1 MDRLDKQIDFV
12 LEVDKVKNILRQT
25 HITGYQRQENDAE
38 HSWHMA
44 LMIYLLK
51 EYANREFDV
60 AKAMMMALIHDVV
73 EIDAGDTYAYD
84 PEMLKSK
91 DEREQ
96 KAAERIFGM
105 LPDDQQKEFYDLF
118 YEFEKGE
125 TMEAKFVKAMDNFQP
140 LLLNNYN
147 NGNDWKRF
155 NIKKSQ
161 VVKRQSTS
169 RPGSE
174 KIWQV
179 TEKIIEQ
186 NTQKGNLIK
195 D

>member
-1 MDRLDKQIDFV
+1 
-12 LEVDKVKNILRQT
+12 
-25 HITGYQRQENDAE
+25 
-38 HSWHMA
+38 
-44 LMIYLLK
+44 
-51 EYANREFDV
+51 
-60 AKAMMMALIHDVV
+60 MMMALIHDVV